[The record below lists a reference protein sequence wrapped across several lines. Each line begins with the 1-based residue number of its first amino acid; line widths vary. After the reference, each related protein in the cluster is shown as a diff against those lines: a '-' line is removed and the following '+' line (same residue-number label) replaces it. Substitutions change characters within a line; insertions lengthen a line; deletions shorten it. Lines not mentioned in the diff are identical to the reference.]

1 MSELDTNNNKNCHC
15 WIPVFGTL
23 LIMIAFID
31 LGFGVV
37 YGGIISEI
45 SAMRE
50 QLHSSSTSL
59 KVAGF
64 FRSITGG
71 FVNLGNVGMGEAAKE
86 VLSNFHHVERM
97 AIFAWARMILSV
109 YGIVIGFTLAF
120 RWRLSPHFSLLF
132 CVLSLGLAFAGLI
145 SSKDL
150 YDFLSASGLTTVT
163 AIIGFLS
170 VMLHIVFPIVLS
182 LKLLS
187 ARGKGFFAPSWGG

>member
-1 MSELDTNNNKNCHC
+1 MSELDTNNNKSCHC

-31 LGFGVV
+31 LGFGVM
-37 YGGIISEI
+37 YGGIITEI

-64 FRSITGG
+64 FRTITGG
-71 FVNLGNVGMGEAAKE
+71 VVNIGNSNLGETAKE
-86 VLSNFHHVERM
+86 ILSNFHHVDRM
-97 AIFAWARMILSV
+97 AVFAWVRMFLSV

-120 RWRLSPHFSLLF
+120 RWRLSPHFSIIF

-145 SSKDL
+145 SSRDL
-150 YDFLSASGLTTVT
+150 YDFLSASGLLVLVG
-163 AIIGFLS
+163 IVGFLS
-170 VMLHIVFPIVLS
+170 VMLHIVFPVVLS

-187 ARGKGFFAPSWGG
+187 ARGKGFFSPKW

>member
-1 MSELDTNNNKNCHC
+1 MSELGTNNNHNTCHC

-31 LGFGVV
+31 LGFGVM
-37 YGGIISEI
+37 YGGIITEI

-64 FRSITGG
+64 FRTITGG
-71 FVNLGNVGMGEAAKE
+71 VVNIGNSNLGETAKE
-86 VLSNFHHVERM
+86 ILSNFHHVERM
-97 AIFAWARMILSV
+97 AIFAWVRIFLSV

-120 RWRLSPHFSLLF
+120 RWRLSPYFSLVF

-145 SSKDL
+145 SSRDL
-150 YDFLSASGLTTVT
+150 YEFLSASGLLVLVG
-163 AIIGFLS
+163 IVGFLS
-170 VMLHIVFPIVLS
+170 VMLHIVFPVVLS

-187 ARGKGFFAPSWGG
+187 ARGKGFFSPKW